1 MQRPKVTAGQSDHI
15 QQPSPGGQCHPST
28 PKFQPCQ
35 EEPKLLL
42 TINGAEVIVE
52 VGCAGCSP
60 ALHEEV
66 PIGVWVAGHQ
76 RHLVVVVSR
85 VGSWWWRGQ
94 PEEASLLQ
102 VLMSHCWSRRQG
114 EKHGEKVPTAVL
126 DLGAD
131 AGGPV
136 SPRAPRQPQ
145 PHGSV

>member
-1 MQRPKVTAGQSDHI
+1 M
-15 QQPSPGGQCHPST
+15 QQPPPGGQSHPST

-35 EEPKLLL
+35 EEPKQLL

-66 PIGVWVAGHQ
+66 PVGVWVAGHQ
-76 RHLVVVVSR
+76 RHLVVVVSG
-85 VGSWWWRGQ
+85 VGSRRWWGQ
-94 PEEASLLQ
+94 PKEASFLQ
-102 VLMSHCWSRRQG
+102 VLMSHCWSHGRG

-136 SPRAPRQPQ
+136 SPRAPRQPR

>member
-1 MQRPKVTAGQSDHI
+1 MQHPKVPAGQSDRI
-15 QQPSPGGQCHPST
+15 QQPPSGGQSHPST

-35 EEPKLLL
+35 EEPTLLL
-42 TINGAEVIVE
+42 TINRAEVIVE

-85 VGSWWWRGQ
+85 VGSRWWRRQ
-94 PEEASLLQ
+94 PEEASFLQ
-102 VLMSHCWSRRQG
+102 VLMSHCWSRRRG
-114 EKHGEKVPTAVL
+114 EKHGEKVPSAVL
-126 DLGAD
+126 DLGA
-131 AGGPV
+131 AVGPV
-136 SPRAPRQPQ
+136 SPRAPRQPR